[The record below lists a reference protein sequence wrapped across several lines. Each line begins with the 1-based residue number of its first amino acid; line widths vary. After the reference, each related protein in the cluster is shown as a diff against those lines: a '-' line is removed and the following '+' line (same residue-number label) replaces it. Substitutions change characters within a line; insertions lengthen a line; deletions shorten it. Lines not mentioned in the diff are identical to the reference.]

1 MRLQRLRLQNFRQHV
16 DNTIEFRRGLTGI
29 IGPNGAGKS
38 TILEAIAWAIYGAA
52 AARGTN
58 DTIRFSRAAPR
69 ARVVVDLTFE
79 LETHEYRVTRTL
91 SSADVYLDNSVNP
104 VASGVGT
111 VTSYLQSRLGMT
123 RQEFFNTYFT
133 GQKELQFLA
142 QMGPTDRGRFLAQVL
157 GYERLRKA
165 QELARDRRRELAA
178 EIDGLKSGLPD
189 PEVLRSERTA
199 GEQRV
204 KLARKTAAQTEKAR
218 DKLQKELADLTPA
231 WNTMQEAR
239 ARARELAQQLEAIER
254 EIAGAAAEVERAEA
268 ELQKIATA
276 EAELSALKP
285 QLAEL
290 AEVTSQCEALEEQAR
305 LHERRVATEER
316 VRELTADV
324 TSIRARLDQ
333 IGRAP
338 ELLKQTTEEIEQSR
352 GALEQADAEVETLRS
367 TWNRDA
373 QDVKTQLRLSG
384 GTDQELQAQ
393 IKRLRATGKHG
404 PCPVC
409 TRRLDDEFDTVLAHL
424 DDELEKLRQNVRWL
438 QAREKQLATKP
449 AELSA
454 AEERLAG
461 LRDAMDKKKERLAH
475 CETATGELWERTGE
489 LRSKQRQLTLAEE
502 DLARIPSSYERAR
515 HDVLKAR
522 LAELRAIAQQASVLE
537 HAVTQRAA
545 RSEEVAAARAR
556 HADAAK
562 RHKVAGAAQKQLKF
576 DEQKFLAL
584 KEKYEKLSK
593 EADSAR
599 VSAAESAQVLL
610 AAEEALF
617 TARRA
622 ETAFEEKRVRL
633 VGLESELKHYHE
645 MDGALAELR
654 SELVARVRPEL
665 ADLASTFLTD
675 LTDGRYNALDIDES
689 YNVIVLEDGEEKPV
703 ISGGEEDVANLVL
716 RIAISQMI
724 AERAGQ
730 QLSTLFLDEVF
741 AALDL
746 ERRENVIE
754 LLQKLH
760 DRFEQVV
767 LITHIEAV
775 REGLDHVIRL
785 EYDERTGAS
794 VIREDVMA
802 DEYESV
808 RA

>member
-91 SSADVYLDNSVNP
+91 NSADVYLDNSVNP
-104 VASGVGT
+104 VASGVGV

-142 QMGPTDRGRFLAQVL
+142 QLGPTDRGRFLAQVL

-189 PEVLRSERTA
+189 PEVLRAERTA
-199 GEQRV
+199 AEQRM
-204 KLARKTAAQTEKAR
+204 KLARKMAAQTEKAR
-218 DKLQKELADLTPA
+218 DKLQKELADLAPA
-231 WNTMQEAR
+231 WNAIQEAR
-239 ARARELAQQLEAIER
+239 ARARELAQQLEAVER
-254 EIAGAAAEVERAEA
+254 EIAGAAAEVERAQA

-276 EAELSALKP
+276 AAELSALKP

-367 TWNRDA
+367 TWHRDA

-393 IKRLRATGKHG
+393 IKRLRETGKHG

-461 LRDAMDKKKERLAH
+461 LRDAMDKKKERLAR

-502 DLARIPSSYERAR
+502 DLARIPSSYERAH

-545 RSEEVAAARAR
+545 RSEEVAAARTR
-556 HADAAK
+556 HAAAAK

-633 VGLESELKHYHE
+633 VELESELKHYHE

-675 LTDGRYNALDIDES
+675 ITDGRYNALDIDES

-746 ERRENVIE
+746 ERRENVME

-794 VIREDVMA
+794 VIKEDVMA
-802 DEYESV
+802 DEYESA